1 MQRPFAI
8 VSLGTWPGPIDETPS
23 NHKRTAVWSSP
34 ARGVITEDALE
45 GISVLIVGN
54 AWQDFNRRPK
64 VSEFDLLAVLK
75 RISRNLAQI
84 DSRLQ

>member
-1 MQRPFAI
+1 
-8 VSLGTWPGPIDETPS
+8 
-23 NHKRTAVWSSP
+23 
-34 ARGVITEDALE
+34 VITEDALE